1 MNTNL
6 SAYIEMVARHYWGE
20 PNPKPR
26 GRKLRWGTHN
36 GREVDLR
43 KGVWFDYELNKGGGV
58 VDMVRH
64 HEGASLKPMHEIL
77 QQNFGITRDVEE
89 RIRPKEWLSKV
100 YEYYDENG
108 VLSYQVLRYEPK
120 RFIQRRPDDK
130 GGWVWNMDGVTPL
143 PYNLPL
149 IVNHSNRPI
158 LIVEG
163 EKCADAL
170 AQAGFLATTSH
181 GGARKWREDLNRWFE
196 GRAVVMIADNDEA
209 GEAHMDMVAENLNG
223 VANRMKRVVLP
234 NLAPK
239 GDVADWLAANG
250 NDAERLKH
258 IMRSTPL
265 YEVPDDLPEV
275 VQSGDEAE
283 GEQADTFEI
292 YTLEHLRRMPPVE
305 WLIDGMLTK
314 HGFSVLYGEPGAGK
328 SFLALDWALSI
339 AHGRA
344 WQGRHNVTAG
354 SVLYI
359 AGEGVGGLGKR
370 IKGWEFHHELPGA
383 DCPFY
388 VLPTAVRFREQGDI
402 EKLMRTIDSLGQ
414 RFSLIVI
421 DTVARALLGGDE
433 NSATDMGMFV
443 DACDAI
449 KRHAGCAVLAVHHS
463 GKDAARGMRGSTSL
477 LGGVDASLRA
487 MQNDGLM
494 TIHVEKQKDAEPA
507 DDINLRMVSVGL
519 IGDQTVVLHETDK
532 QGVPKKRGER
542 LTGPQ
547 KIALQAL
554 TNLAVDHGPKVSVAA
569 WHDEHNG
576 KTPSATR
583 QARNRA
589 RDALQNKGIV
599 VIDKGHAWV
608 DYSVLKGD
616 GGE

>member
-1 MNTNL
+1 MEE
-6 SAYIEMVARHYWGE
+6 IARHYWGE
-20 PNPKPR
+20 PNPKAR
-26 GRKLRWGTHN
+26 GQKLRWGTHN

-58 VDMVRH
+58 IDMVRH
-64 HEGASLKPMHEIL
+64 HEGASLKPIHEIL
-77 QQNFGITRDVEE
+77 EHKFGITREVEE

-100 YEYYDENG
+100 YEYYDEDG

-120 RFIQRRPDDK
+120 RFIQRHPDDK

-149 IVNHSNRPI
+149 IVGQPNRPI
-158 LIVEG
+158 LVVEG

-181 GGARKWREDLNRWFE
+181 GGARKWREDLNRWFD

-209 GEAHMDMVAENLNG
+209 GEAHMDMVAQNLNG

-275 VQSGDEAE
+275 EQSVDEVE
-283 GEQADTFEI
+283 EEQADTFEI
-292 YTLEHLRRMPPVE
+292 YTLAHLRRMPPVE

-370 IKGWEFHHELPGA
+370 IKGWEFHHELPGV

-388 VLPTAVRFREQGDI
+388 VLPTAVRFREHGDI

-433 NSATDMGMFV
+433 NSATDMGLFV

-487 MQNDGLM
+487 MQDDGLM
-494 TIHVEKQKDAEPA
+494 TIQVEKQKDAEPA
-507 DDINLRMVSVGL
+507 GDINLRMVSVGL
-519 IGDQTVVLHETDK
+519 IGDQTVVLHETDEQGTPK
-532 QGVPKKRGER
+532 QRRER

-554 TNLAVDHGPKVSVAA
+554 TNLAATKGPKVSVAS
-569 WHDEHNG
+569 WHEEHND

-583 QARNRA
+583 QSRNRA

-599 VIDKGHAWV
+599 VIDKGFAWV
-608 DYSVLKGD
+608 DNSVLKGD
-616 GGE
+616 DGE

>member
-1 MNTNL
+1 MEE
-6 SAYIEMVARHYWGE
+6 IARHYWGE
-20 PNPKPR
+20 PNPKAR
-26 GRKLRWGTHN
+26 GQKLRWGTHN

-58 VDMVRH
+58 IDMVRH
-64 HEGASLKPMHEIL
+64 HEGASLKPIHEIL
-77 QQNFGITRDVEE
+77 EHKFGITREVEE

-100 YEYYDENG
+100 YEYYDEDG

-120 RFIQRRPDDK
+120 RFIQRHPDDK

-149 IVNHSNRPI
+149 IVGQPDRPI
-158 LIVEG
+158 LVVEG

-170 AQAGFLATTSH
+170 VSAGFLATTSH
-181 GGARKWREDLNRWFE
+181 GGARKWREDLNRWFD

-209 GEAHMDMVAENLNG
+209 GEAHMDMVAQNLNG
-223 VANRMKRVVLP
+223 VAARMKRVVLP

-250 NDAERLKH
+250 NDADRLKH

-275 VQSGDEAE
+275 EQSVDEAE
-283 GEQADTFEI
+283 DEQADTFEI

-370 IKGWEFHHELPGA
+370 IKGWEFHHELPGV

-388 VLPTAVRFREQGDI
+388 VLPTAVRFREHGDI

-487 MQNDGLM
+487 MQDDGLM
-494 TIHVEKQKDAEPA
+494 TIQVEKQKDAEPA
-507 DDINLRMVSVGL
+507 GDIGLRMVSVGL
-519 IGDQTVVLHETDK
+519 IGDQTVVLHETDEQGTPK
-532 QGVPKKRGER
+532 QRRER

-547 KIALQAL
+547 KIALQSL
-554 TNLAVDHGPKVSVAA
+554 TNLAATKGPKVSVAS
-569 WHDEHNG
+569 WHEEHNG

-583 QARNRA
+583 QSRNRA

-599 VIDKGHAWV
+599 VIDKGLAWV
-608 DYSVLKGD
+608 DYDVLKGGD
-616 GGE
+616 GEV

>member
-1 MNTNL
+1 MNTNI
-6 SAYIEMVARHYWGE
+6 ATYMEEVARHYWGD
-20 PNPKPR
+20 PNPKAR
-26 GRKLRWGTHN
+26 GQKLRWGTHN

-58 VDMVRH
+58 IDMVRH
-64 HEGASLKPMHEIL
+64 HEGASLKPIHEIL
-77 QQNFGITRDVEE
+77 EHKFGITREVEE

-100 YEYYDENG
+100 YEYYDEDG

-120 RFIQRRPDDK
+120 RFIQRHPDDK

-143 PYNLPL
+143 PYNLPH
-149 IVNHSNRPI
+149 IVHQPNRPI
-158 LIVEG
+158 LVVEG
-163 EKCADAL
+163 EKAADAL
-170 AQAGFLATTSH
+170 TDAGFLATTSH
-181 GGARKWREDLNRWFE
+181 GGARKWREELNHWFAD
-196 GRAVVMIADNDEA
+196 RAVVLMADNDEA
-209 GEAHMDMVAENLNG
+209 GEAHMDMVAQNLNG

-234 NLAPK
+234 GLAPK

-250 NDAERLKH
+250 NDADRLKH

-265 YEVPDDLPEV
+265 YEVPDDLPTVE
-275 VQSGDEAE
+275 QPEDKAE
-283 GEQADTFEI
+283 DEQADTFEI
-292 YTLEHLRRMPPVE
+292 YTLAHLRRMPPVE

-370 IKGWEFHHELPGA
+370 IKGWEFHHELPGV

-388 VLPTAVRFREQGDI
+388 VLPTAVRFREHGDI

-487 MQNDGLM
+487 MQDDGLM
-494 TIHVEKQKDAEPA
+494 TIQVEKQKDAEPA
-507 DDINLRMVSVGL
+507 GDINLRMVSVGL
-519 IGDQTVVLHETDK
+519 IGDQTVVLRETDEQGTPK
-532 QGVPKKRGER
+532 QRRER

-554 TNLAVDHGPKVSVAA
+554 TNLAATKGPKVSVAS
-569 WHDEHNG
+569 WHDEHNA

-583 QARNRA
+583 QSRNRA

-599 VIDKGHAWV
+599 VIDKGYAWV
-608 DYSVLKGD
+608 NYDLLKG
-616 GGE
+616 GSGE